1 MQKFLSI
8 MVLVIYIIIVTGYS
22 TFGRESNTYVRL
34 NTDAE
39 NQLQD
44 CEALISSVGGKDG
57 YYIKDT
63 TINLNAN
70 LDSINFLLC
79 Q

>member
-1 MQKFLSI
+1 MLRF
-8 MVLVIYIIIVTGYS
+8 VVIIVYVIAVGLS
-22 TFGRESNTYVRL
+22 AFGRESNTYVRL